1 MENKYNITD
10 AELEIMK
17 ELWEN
22 KQLSLNELTE
32 KLNKKEPRNKNTI
45 KTLLYRLIEK
55 GAVKSINK
63 NQKEN
68 EFKANNSKQ
77 KDQKKEKQCFLNKVY
92 NGEFEV
98 NTDYTQAQLED
109 AIQGGKLVLHNV
121 NGEVRILTDVN
132 SLVTTSDTKG
142 EIFKNNQTVRVAD
155 QIANDVA
162 VLFNTKYLGNVPNNE
177 SGRIS
182 LWADIVKHHE
192 NLQEIGAIEEFKDSD
207 VEVNAGETK
216 TSVAISDV
224 VTIINAMEKLY
235 MTVKLA

>member
-68 EFKANNSKQ
+68 EFKANISKE
-77 KDQKKEKQCFLNKVY
+77 KYLKKENQSFLNKLY
-92 NGEFEV
+92 NG
-98 NTDYTQAQLED
+98 NTSNMLLNFVENKEMSKEELKKLIEMIED
-109 AIQGGKLVLHNV
+109 
-121 NGEVRILTDVN
+121 
-132 SLVTTSDTKG
+132 
-142 EIFKNNQTVRVAD
+142 
-155 QIANDVA
+155 
-162 VLFNTKYLGNVPNNE
+162 
-177 SGRIS
+177 
-182 LWADIVKHHE
+182 
-192 NLQEIGAIEEFKDSD
+192 
-207 VEVNAGETK
+207 
-216 TSVAISDV
+216 
-224 VTIINAMEKLY
+224 
-235 MTVKLA
+235 

>member
-68 EFKANNSKQ
+68 KFKSNISKE
-77 KDQKKEKQCFLNKVY
+77 KYLKKENQSFLNKLY
-92 NGEFEV
+92 NG
-98 NTDYTQAQLED
+98 NTSNMLLNFVENKEISKEELKKLIEMIED
-109 AIQGGKLVLHNV
+109 
-121 NGEVRILTDVN
+121 
-132 SLVTTSDTKG
+132 
-142 EIFKNNQTVRVAD
+142 
-155 QIANDVA
+155 
-162 VLFNTKYLGNVPNNE
+162 
-177 SGRIS
+177 
-182 LWADIVKHHE
+182 
-192 NLQEIGAIEEFKDSD
+192 
-207 VEVNAGETK
+207 
-216 TSVAISDV
+216 
-224 VTIINAMEKLY
+224 
-235 MTVKLA
+235 